1 MESKLTVRA
10 PRALIDRAR
19 RYAARHDTTL
29 TRLVT
34 SYLRQ
39 LPDQSDGPEET
50 PLVAQLTGII
60 APDLSAA
67 DYSAHIEDKYGVAR
81 DPH

>member
-1 MESKLTVRA
+1 MDSKLTVRA

-34 SYLRQ
+34 NYLQQ
-39 LPDQSDGPEET
+39 LPDAGAEPGDA
-50 PLVAQLTGII
+50 PLVRQLTGTI
-60 APDLSAA
+60 APDLSAG
-67 DYSAHIEDKYGVAR
+67 DYHAHLEDKYGADNAPR
-81 DPH
+81 